1 MNVDGKMDEL
11 LRYRKEM
18 EDRDMEIYEKLIDY
32 ANGRNRLTKLESML
46 LGIAIEQQ
54 KKIMTLQV
62 HS

>member
-1 MNVDGKMDEL
+1 MDDL

-18 EDRDMEIYEKLIDY
+18 EERDMEIYEKLIDY

-54 KKIMTLQV
+54 RKLIALQV
-62 HS
+62 NG